1 MGDWK
6 TERDAL
12 INETMAFARSIRS
25 QQPVPVQQLVPPQ
38 RISDDVP
45 KLRQDLASTAPAPP
59 DTTFEEIIGD
69 RRLEPMKWK
78 GPERDEIKQ
87 RVANF
92 KTHQQRFNRE
102 REDYATSTLKRA
114 KASQDAIAEELRL
127 LPARLPTF
135 GDPTRIANS
144 IIASTRDRQ

>member
-25 QQPVPVQQLVPPQ
+25 QQPVPVQQFVSPQ
-38 RISDDVP
+38 QISDDVP
-45 KLRQDLASTAPAPP
+45 ERRQDLTSTAPVCPN
-59 DTTFEEIIGD
+59 TTFEEIVGG

-87 RVANF
+87 RIANF
-92 KTHQQRFNRE
+92 KAHQQRFNRE
-102 REDYATSTLKRA
+102 REDYATSTLKRMQ
-114 KASQDAIAEELRL
+114 ASRDAVVQELRHRL
-127 LPARLPTF
+127 APLPTF
-135 GDPTRIANS
+135 GDPTRFANA
-144 IIASTRDRQ
+144 IITSTHERQ

>member
-12 INETMAFARSIRS
+12 VNESMAFARSVRS

-45 KLRQDLASTAPAPP
+45 ERRQDLTSTAPAPP
-59 DTTFEEIIGD
+59 DTTFEEIIGG

-78 GPERDEIKQ
+78 GPERDDIKQ

-92 KTHQQRFNRE
+92 KAHQQRFNRE
-102 REDYATSTLKRA
+102 REDYATSTLERMQ
-114 KASQDAIAEELRL
+114 ASRGAVAQELRH
-127 LPARLPTF
+127 RLAPSPTF
-135 GDPTRIANS
+135 GDPTRLANA
-144 IIASTRDRQ
+144 IVTSTRDRQ

>member
-25 QQPVPVQQLVPPQ
+25 LQPVPVQQLVPPQ
-38 RISDDVP
+38 LMSDDVP
-45 KLRQDLASTAPAPP
+45 KLRQDLTSSASAPP
-59 DTTFEEIIGD
+59 DTTFEEIIGG

-92 KTHQQRFNRE
+92 KAHQQRFNRE

-114 KASQDAIAEELRL
+114 KAPQDEVAEELRPR
-127 LPARLPTF
+127 PAPSPTF
-135 GDPTRIANS
+135 GDPTQFANS